1 MNYHPD
7 YGLTDD
13 LRIKS
18 VRDSKLLSVK
28 EAAIKN
34 NVSIA
39 SIYNWRKALEQTNEQ
54 L

>member
-7 YGLTDD
+7 YGLTNE

-18 VRDSKLLSVK
+18 VRDAKAMSVK
-28 EAAIKN
+28 KAAETN
-34 NVSIA
+34 RVSIA
-39 SIYNWRKALEQTNEQ
+39 SIYNWRKALEQSYEQ

>member
-7 YGLTDD
+7 YGLTDE

-18 VRDSKLLSVK
+18 VRDAKAMSVK
-28 EAAIKN
+28 KAAETN
-34 NVSIA
+34 RVSIA
-39 SIYNWRKALEQTNEQ
+39 SIYNWRKALEQSNEQ

>member
-7 YGLTDD
+7 YGLTDE

-18 VRDSKLLSVK
+18 VRDAKVMTVK
-28 EAAIKN
+28 KAAETN

-39 SIYNWRKALEQTNEQ
+39 SIYNWRKALEQSHEQ
-54 L
+54 V

>member
-7 YGLTDD
+7 YGLTDE

-18 VRDSKLLSVK
+18 VRDAKEMSVK
-28 EAAIKN
+28 KAAETN
-34 NVSIA
+34 RVSIA
-39 SIYNWRKALEQTNEQ
+39 SIYNWRKALEQSNEQ